1 MFTQLGMELCRTIEE
16 NPDEGP
22 YWRGSCPGYA
32 GWRIE
37 WYESDLRQG
46 LELID
51 KGGRKTDLGLSGVV
65 AKGAFNNLMGA
76 PIEWRGPDK
85 TTPDTLIVRM
95 GVDNEEE
102 GRPQISRLA
111 VVRLS
116 PTPCVIGV
124 VEPSSS
130 QNEKARAIADGTK
143 RECLTD

>member
-1 MFTQLGMELCRTIEE
+1 MDLCRTIEE

-22 YWRGSCPGYA
+22 YWRGACPGYP

-51 KGGRKTDLGLSGVV
+51 KSGRKTDLHLSEVV
-65 AKGAFNNLMGA
+65 AHGAFNNLLGA
-76 PIEWRGPDK
+76 PVEWRGPSTK
-85 TTPDTLIVRM
+85 APDTLIVRM
-95 GVDNEEE
+95 GVDQEEE

-116 PTPCVIGV
+116 PTPCIIGV
-124 VEPSSS
+124 VEPSSA
-130 QNEKARAIADGTK
+130 QNAKARAIADGTK
-143 RECLTD
+143 RDCLTE